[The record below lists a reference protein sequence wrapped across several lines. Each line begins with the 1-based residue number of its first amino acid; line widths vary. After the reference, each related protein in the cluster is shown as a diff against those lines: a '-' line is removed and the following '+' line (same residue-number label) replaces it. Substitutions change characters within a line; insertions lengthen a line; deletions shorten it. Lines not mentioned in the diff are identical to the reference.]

1 VAARFEQWTS
11 EHDPGRQ
18 YELSDQYPTGL
29 DAGDAFKDNELVATI
44 GAFQYYW
51 IVDSLNLSIQ
61 RVNELYLE
69 TDQTGF
75 IGRKETDGMPVLAEA
90 FIHLKIK
97 A

>member
-1 VAARFEQWTS
+1 
-11 EHDPGRQ
+11 
-18 YELSDQYPTGL
+18 
-29 DAGDAFKDNELVATI
+29 VATI
-44 GAFQYYW
+44 GNFQYYW